1 MILELAN
8 SLKDELER
16 SKLPAHSS
24 PPHLLLVGSS
34 QLQQL
39 VLGGNQLGSCDLCQL
54 AALPSLR
61 SLDLSHNNLT
71 RWGSLLSP
79 PLSQCK

>member
-16 SKLPAHSS
+16 SKFHHYSSS
-24 PPHLLLVGSS
+24 PLLLAGSP
-34 QLQQL
+34 QLQSL
-39 VLGGNQLGSCDLCQL
+39 VLAGNQLGSCDLCQL

-61 SLDLSHNNLT
+61 SLDLSHNNLS
-71 RWGSLLSP
+71 RWGSVLSP
-79 PLSQCK
+79 HQPQCE

>member
-16 SKLPAHSS
+16 SKSPAYSSS
-24 PPHLLLVGSS
+24 PHLILAGSP
-34 QLQQL
+34 QLQSL
-39 VLGGNQLGSCDLCQL
+39 VLAGNQLGSCDLSQL

-61 SLDLSHNNLT
+61 SLDLSHNNLS
-71 RWGSLLSP
+71 RWGSVLSP
-79 PLSQCK
+79 LSIAV

>member
-16 SKLPAHSS
+16 SKFTHYSSS
-24 PPHLLLVGSS
+24 PLLLAGSPK
-34 QLQQL
+34 LQSL
-39 VLGGNQLGSCDLCQL
+39 VLAGNQLGSCDLCQL

-61 SLDLSHNNLT
+61 SLDLSHNNLS
-71 RWGSLLSP
+71 RWGSVLSP
-79 PLSQCK
+79 HQPQCK

>member
-16 SKLPAHSS
+16 SKFHHY
-24 PPHLLLVGSS
+24 PPHHLLAGSP
-34 QLQQL
+34 QLQSL
-39 VLGGNQLGSCDLCQL
+39 VLAGNQLGSCDLCQL

-61 SLDLSHNNLT
+61 SLDLSHNNLS
-71 RWGSLLSP
+71 RWGSVLS
-79 PLSQCK
+79 LSIAV